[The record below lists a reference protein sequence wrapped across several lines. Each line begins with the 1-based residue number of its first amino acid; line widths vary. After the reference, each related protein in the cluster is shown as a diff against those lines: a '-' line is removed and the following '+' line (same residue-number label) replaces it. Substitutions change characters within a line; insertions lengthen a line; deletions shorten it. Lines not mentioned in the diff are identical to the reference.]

1 MTVIRQLKRR
11 FGIAAPRVAVHTH
24 APWYLRWGLIFAGIG
39 VMLAVAWITYD
50 VGRNLAGFQSS
61 KAAAEQARLSEE
73 VAHLRDENAEL
84 RSQLAAM
91 EGRMQIERATHGNLA
106 SQMKTLTDEN
116 ALIKEDLAFFQTLM
130 TSSGDA
136 PGGISINRFRV
147 RADALPGEY
156 RYQLLVVQSR
166 TRSREFQGKL
176 RSSGSGAGRPA
187 HRCWCCPGRA
197 RKRNLTASASSST
210 TGSRAFSTSRPT
222 QRSSACRCG
231 CSKMAPKRPNHHRQS
246 IFPRRVRMFGGKAS
260 KPQTRID
267 SLIGDGTTVEGNVI
281 FNGGLRIDGR
291 VKGNV
296 LAGEEQPS
304 TLVLSERARVEGE
317 IRVSHAV
324 VNGTVVGPVHATE
337 YVELQPKCNVTG
349 DVHYRTLEIQ
359 LGAVVQG
366 RLVHQEEAQ
375 APKVLTVKAAT
386 GD

>member
-1 MTVIRQLKRR
+1 
-11 FGIAAPRVAVHTH
+11 
-24 APWYLRWGLIFAGIG
+24 
-39 VMLAVAWITYD
+39 
-50 VGRNLAGFQSS
+50 
-61 KAAAEQARLSEE
+61 
-73 VAHLRDENAEL
+73 
-84 RSQLAAM
+84 
-91 EGRMQIERATHGNLA
+91 
-106 SQMKTLTDEN
+106 
-116 ALIKEDLAFFQTLM
+116 
-130 TSSGDA
+130 
-136 PGGISINRFRV
+136 
-147 RADALPGEY
+147 
-156 RYQLLVVQSR
+156 
-166 TRSREFQGKL
+166 
-176 RSSGSGAGRPA
+176 
-187 HRCWCCPGRA
+187 
-197 RKRNLTASASSST
+197 
-210 TGSRAFSTSRPT
+210 
-222 QRSSACRCG
+222 
-231 CSKMAPKRPNHHRQS
+231 
-246 IFPRRVRMFGGKAS
+246 MFGGKAS

-366 RLVHQEEAQ
+366 RLVHQEEVQ

>member
-1 MTVIRQLKRR
+1 
-11 FGIAAPRVAVHTH
+11 
-24 APWYLRWGLIFAGIG
+24 
-39 VMLAVAWITYD
+39 
-50 VGRNLAGFQSS
+50 
-61 KAAAEQARLSEE
+61 
-73 VAHLRDENAEL
+73 
-84 RSQLAAM
+84 
-91 EGRMQIERATHGNLA
+91 
-106 SQMKTLTDEN
+106 
-116 ALIKEDLAFFQTLM
+116 
-130 TSSGDA
+130 
-136 PGGISINRFRV
+136 
-147 RADALPGEY
+147 
-156 RYQLLVVQSR
+156 
-166 TRSREFQGKL
+166 
-176 RSSGSGAGRPA
+176 
-187 HRCWCCPGRA
+187 
-197 RKRNLTASASSST
+197 
-210 TGSRAFSTSRPT
+210 
-222 QRSSACRCG
+222 
-231 CSKMAPKRPNHHRQS
+231 
-246 IFPRRVRMFGGKAS
+246 MFGGKAS

-324 VNGTVVGPVHATE
+324 VNGTVIGPVHATE